1 MSYLKSCSLP
11 LVVCVVVCVLS
22 LCGAVAAQAPV
33 KVQKAELSI
42 NFGVAKGRIVTA
54 GEQLIFVDDE
64 MPDAS
69 FAIDK
74 GNIKGWNEQE
84 GVITVDTNKNVKDRS
99 GERNR
104 FAFRLVEGAGA
115 GLAAWYKENVMAK
128 TADAAMAKDG
138 AASTDK
144 PGQKIYQARKDNM
157 LGKTTGKLI
166 IMENMIHFE
175 SAEGLKYSR
184 QWELKDVKT
193 VKQTGP
199 YVLEIEPF
207 SGDKYK
213 LELLG
218 EGMSPAEFKALSD
231 RVGSARVKQ

>member
-1 MSYLKSCSLP
+1 MSYLKGVSFA
-11 LVVCVVVCVLS
+11 VVVCVLG
-22 LCGAVAAQAPV
+22 LCGVVVAQAPV

-42 NFGVAKGRIVTA
+42 NFGVAKGRLVTA
-54 GEQLIFVDDE
+54 GDELVFVDDE

-74 GNIKGWNEQE
+74 GNIKSWNEAE
-84 GVITVDTNKNVKDRS
+84 GVITVETTKNVKDRS

-104 FAFRLVEGAGA
+104 FAFRLVEGTGA
-115 GLAAWYKENVMAK
+115 GLAAWYKETVMAK
-128 TADAAMAKDG
+128 SADAMVAGKD
-138 AASTDK
+138 AATSGDK
-144 PGQKIYQARKDNM
+144 PGQKIYQARKDNL

-184 QWELKDVKT
+184 QWELKDIKT

-207 SGDKYK
+207 SGEKYK

-218 EGMSPAEFKALSD
+218 EGMPPAEFKALSD
-231 RVGSARVKQ
+231 RVGSSRVKQ

>member
-1 MSYLKSCSLP
+1 MSYFKSCSLP
-11 LVVCVVVCVLS
+11 VFVCVLS

-42 NFGVAKGRIVTA
+42 NFGVAKGRLVTA

-69 FAIDK
+69 FTIDK

-84 GVITVDTNKNVKDRS
+84 GVVTVDTNKNVKDRS

-104 FAFRLVEGAGA
+104 FAFRLVEGTGA
-115 GLAAWYKENVMAK
+115 SLATWYKENGMAK
-128 TADAAMAKDG
+128 PMDALAKDG
-138 AASTDK
+138 AISADK

-207 SGDKYK
+207 SGEKYK

-218 EGMSPAEFKALSD
+218 EGMAPAEFKALSD
-231 RVGSARVKQ
+231 RVGSARVK

>member
-1 MSYLKSCSLP
+1 MSYFKSCSLA
-11 LVVCVVVCVLS
+11 VVVCALG
-22 LCGAVAAQAPV
+22 LCGVVAAQVPV

-42 NFGVAKGRIVTA
+42 NFGVAKGRLVTA
-54 GEQLIFVDDE
+54 GEQLIFVDEE

-104 FAFRLVEGAGA
+104 FAFRLVEGSGA
-115 GLAAWYKENVMAK
+115 GLAAWYKETVMAK
-128 TADAAMAKDG
+128 PADALAKDVT
-138 AASTDK
+138 ASTDK
-144 PGQKIYQARKDNM
+144 PGQKIYQARKDNL

-166 IMENMIHFE
+166 IMDNMIHFE

-199 YVLEIEPF
+199 YILEIEPF
-207 SGDKYK
+207 SGEKYK

-218 EGMSPAEFKALSD
+218 EGMTPAEFKALSD